1 MTVHMH
7 AMKSPYLE
15 PVTPSTRLQAG
26 DLVFFPYGADGPT
39 VSTVMLLSTALSAAL
54 GCPPGELVAGGKNLK
69 LMVIARAL
77 VAKVSAVELISAGM
91 DVVALRDG
99 ITAAHQS
106 HWLRAARDEHYFYN
120 GECSR
125 CGNDDCTV
133 LEDATALA
141 CALLIEAAAP

>member
-1 MTVHMH
+1 MNVHMH
-7 AMKSPYLE
+7 AMKNPYLE
-15 PVTPSTRLQAG
+15 PVTPSTRLQTG
-26 DLVFFPYGADGPT
+26 DLVFFPYGADGPI
-39 VSTVMLLSTALSAAL
+39 VSTVRLLPTAISAAL

-99 ITAAHQS
+99 MIAAHQCN
-106 HWLRAARDEHYFYN
+106 WLRTARDEHYFYN

-125 CGNDDCTV
+125 CVNDDCTV